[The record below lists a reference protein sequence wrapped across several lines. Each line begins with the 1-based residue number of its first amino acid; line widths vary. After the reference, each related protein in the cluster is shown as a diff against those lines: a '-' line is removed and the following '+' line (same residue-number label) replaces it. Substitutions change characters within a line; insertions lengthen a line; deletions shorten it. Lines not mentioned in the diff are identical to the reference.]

1 MASAHFA
8 YRSLRARAFQKPK
21 TRAGRCQRKI
31 VLFIVGKV
39 DEDNVDVVVVVE
51 DENKA
56 YHSSDSASDNI
67 DGQVCIHPPRLLSL
81 HPLETFE
88 NIKQKRLAH
97 S

>member
-31 VLFIVGKV
+31 VLFIVGEA
-39 DEDNVDVVVVVE
+39 DEDNVDVVVE

-88 NIKQKRLAH
+88 NRKQKRLAH